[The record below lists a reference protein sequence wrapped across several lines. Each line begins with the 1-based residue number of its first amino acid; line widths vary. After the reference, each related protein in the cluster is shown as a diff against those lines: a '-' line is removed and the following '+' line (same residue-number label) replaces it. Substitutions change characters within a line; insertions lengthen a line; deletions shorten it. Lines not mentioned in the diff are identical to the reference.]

1 MSNHDLVPIG
11 DLPDEWRDLVT
22 AALSAREHA
31 HAPYSD
37 FAVGAA
43 VRTATGRV
51 FAGCNVE
58 NASLGLTVC
67 AERVA
72 IWKAVSN
79 GETKF
84 THLAVV
90 TEPGVTPCGACRQV
104 MQEFAQ
110 GSEDEWP
117 VLVASTDGWTWLTSL
132 AALLPESFPGFSV
145 QQARGAATPRV

>member
-1 MSNHDLVPIG
+1 MGNHELVPL
-11 DLPDEWRDLVT
+11 DDRPDVWKELV
-22 AALSAREHA
+22 AAARAARKRA

-37 FAVGAA
+37 FCVGAA
-43 VRTATGRV
+43 VRTSTGRV

-58 NASLGLTVC
+58 NASFGLTVC

-72 IWKAVSN
+72 IWKAVSE
-79 GETKF
+79 GEQRF

-110 GSEDEWP
+110 GSEDEWR
-117 VLVASTDGWTWLTSL
+117 VLVATTDGWTWLTTL
-132 AALLPESFPGFSV
+132 ADLLPDSFPGFGV
-145 QQARGAATPRV
+145 QQARSHAL